1 MAKDAASQGTKGAN
15 TADIIQVAG
24 DVASLAVNTIA
35 NVNDANLK
43 RKFSQN
49 LDSLSLDQQDALNRA
64 LMDANSET
72 ERIKIIKDV
81 LTDLQ
86 SKRIDLLVDSVSEK
100 EKKTRTNT
108 YIAAGAFILV
118 GIGII
123 AYIVKK
129 L

>member
-1 MAKDAASQGTKGAN
+1 MSKDAASQAGQAAN
-15 TADIIQVAG
+15 TAAAIQAG
-24 DVASLAVNTIA
+24 GEVLSLAVNTIA
-35 NVNDANLK
+35 TISDANQK

-49 LDSLSLDQQDALNRA
+49 LDALSLEQQDALNRA
-64 LMDANSET
+64 LLEADNET

-81 LTDLQ
+81 LTNLQ
-86 SKRIDLLVDSVSEK
+86 SKRIDLLVASVGEK

-129 L
+129 S

>member
-1 MAKDAASQGTKGAN
+1 MSQEAALRASQAAN
-15 TADIIQVAG
+15 TAAAIQAG
-24 DVASLAVNTIA
+24 GEVASLAVTTIA
-35 NVNDANLK
+35 SVGDVNLK

-49 LDSLSLDQQDALNRA
+49 LDALSLEQQDALNRA
-64 LMDANSET
+64 LMEANSET
-72 ERIKIIKDV
+72 ERVKIIRDV
-81 LTDLQ
+81 LTNLQ
-86 SKRIDLLVDSVSEK
+86 SKRIDLLVASVSEK

-129 L
+129 

>member
-49 LDSLSLDQQDALNRA
+49 LDALSLDQQDALNKA
-64 LMDANSET
+64 LKDANSET

-86 SKRIDLLVDSVSEK
+86 SKRIDLLVASVTEK
-100 EKKTRTNT
+100 EKKVRTNT

-129 L
+129 S

>member
-1 MAKDAASQGTKGAN
+1 MSKDAAAQAGQAAN
-15 TADIIQVAG
+15 TAAAIQAG
-24 DVASLAVNTIA
+24 GEVLSLAVNTIA
-35 NVNDANLK
+35 TISDANQK

-49 LDSLSLDQQDALNRA
+49 LDAFSLEQQDALNRA
-64 LMDANSET
+64 LLEADNET

-81 LTDLQ
+81 LTNLQ
-86 SKRIDLLVDSVSEK
+86 SKRIDLLVASVGEK

-129 L
+129 

>member
-1 MAKDAASQGTKGAN
+1 MSQEAALRASQAAN
-15 TADIIQVAG
+15 TAAAIQTG
-24 DVASLAVNTIA
+24 GEVASLAVTTITGIG
-35 NVNDANLK
+35 DTNLQ

-49 LDSLSLDQQDALNRA
+49 LATLSLEQQDALNRA
-64 LMDANSET
+64 LMEANSET
-72 ERIKIIKDV
+72 ERIKIIRDV

-86 SKRIDLLVDSVSEK
+86 SKRIDLLVASVTEK

-129 L
+129 

>member
-1 MAKDAASQGTKGAN
+1 MSKDAAAQAGQAAN
-15 TADIIQVAG
+15 TAAAIQAG
-24 DVASLAVNTIA
+24 GEVLSLAVNTIA
-35 NVNDANLK
+35 TISDANQK

-49 LDSLSLDQQDALNRA
+49 LDALSLEQQDALNRA
-64 LMDANSET
+64 LLEADNET

-81 LTDLQ
+81 LTNLQ
-86 SKRIDLLVDSVSEK
+86 SKRIDLLVASVGEK

-129 L
+129 S

>member
-1 MAKDAASQGTKGAN
+1 MANETTQAAKGSN
-15 TADIIQVAG
+15 TADIIEAG
-24 DVASLAVNTIA
+24 GNLTALAFTTIA
-35 NVNDANLK
+35 NVSDANQR

-49 LDSLSLDQQDALNRA
+49 LDALSLDQQDALNRA
-64 LMDANSET
+64 LLEANSET
-72 ERIKIIKDV
+72 ERIKIIRDV

-86 SKRIDLLVDSVSEK
+86 SKRIDLLVASVTEK

-129 L
+129 S